1 MSSPA
6 DGSQRAPRASNAS
19 RTVIDPFLAGLPEV
33 RVLHGPARPIKM
45 RLLGINVF
53 RTIYFPRVVVS
64 QGVGLIVCSLARRIT
79 V

>member
-1 MSSPA
+1 M
-6 DGSQRAPRASNAS
+6 
-19 RTVIDPFLAGLPEV
+19 
-33 RVLHGPARPIKM
+33 K
-45 RLLGINVF
+45 LLGINVF